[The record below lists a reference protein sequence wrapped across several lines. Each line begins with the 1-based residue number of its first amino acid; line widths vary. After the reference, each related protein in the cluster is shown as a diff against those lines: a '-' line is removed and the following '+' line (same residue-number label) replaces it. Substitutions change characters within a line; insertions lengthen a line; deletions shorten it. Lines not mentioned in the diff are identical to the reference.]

1 MRRPA
6 GPGVRTAVLAF
17 GGHAGR
23 ARLSMS
29 ALFGRG
35 PLPAIMPAFFGTKDK
50 QEGNG
55 VQDLDAARQRI
66 AALEKQLVEKEQ
78 SFRRQIAME
87 EALQQQAVTSL
98 KEVQEKYNQAR
109 LELEAMR
116 SRMTADPDESAAG
129 TPVTEETRRMMQKRL
144 EATERN
150 LAQIIDASVAAEAK
164 VLLLGMQ
171 MPPNYG
177 PVFTKQFAEVYKR
190 LGERPEVSL
199 VPFFLEGVGDQPDL
213 IQADG
218 IHPTAEAQPRLL
230 DNVWPYLEPLL
241 D

>member
-1 MRRPA
+1 ML
-6 GPGVRTAVLAF
+6 VLGDSLSAAYGIDPSEGWVALLEQRLGSQASDWRVVNASISGDTTR
-17 GGHAGR
+17 GG
-23 ARLSMS
+23 
-29 ALFGRG
+29 
-35 PLPAIMPAFFGTKDK
+35 
-50 QEGNG
+50 
-55 VQDLDAARQRI
+55 AARI
-66 AALEKQLVEKEQ
+66 ARALTDHQP
-78 SFRRQIAME
+78 QI
-87 EALQQQAVTSL
+87 LI
-98 KEVQEKYNQAR
+98 
-109 LELEAMR
+109 LELGGNDGLRGLAP
-116 SRMTADPDESAAG
+116 T
-129 TPVTEETRRMMQKRL
+129 
-144 EATERN
+144 ATERN